1 MLACPSALGT
11 ERGLKFSEETAADCP
26 AQGRVSRLHTAE
38 GTLHGPRVPHCTQ
51 GEDTCLHLPWDLL
64 SSSLL
69 PLRDSDHFTSTMNSP
84 LLTAAQKLLC
94 AKAWMAEGS
103 QSFPRKQSPSHFIHC
118 PDPVLKPHLAGPLS
132 CQAAPSP
139 MSLQDPVFEEGK
151 VGEDS

>member
-11 ERGLKFSEETAADCP
+11 KRGLRFIEETAADCP
-26 AQGRVSRLHTAE
+26 AQGRVSRLHGA
-38 GTLHGPRVPHCTQ
+38 GGILRGPRVPHCTQ
-51 GEDTCLHLPWDLL
+51 GKDTCLHLPWDLL
-64 SSSLL
+64 SCSLL
-69 PLRDSDHFTSTMNSP
+69 PLRDSDRFTSAMNSP
-84 LLTAAQKLLC
+84 LLTVAQKLLC

-103 QSFPRKQSPSHFIHC
+103 QSFPGKQSPSHFIC
-118 PDPVLKPHLAGPLS
+118 GPDPVLKTPPAGLLP

>member
-11 ERGLKFSEETAADCP
+11 ERGIRFIEETAADCP

-103 QSFPRKQSPSHFIHC
+103 QSFPGKAEPLPLHSLPQPCPEASPGGATLLPGC
-118 PDPVLKPHLAGPLS
+118 PITHVPARPCV
-132 CQAAPSP
+132 
-139 MSLQDPVFEEGK
+139 
-151 VGEDS
+151 